1 MAVSTHPN
9 WLLIRAE
16 AMRGRMPGRILPVSN
31 TPSVWARLAVLQV
44 TRNNWAMMSSP
55 GGLLAVGAEKPPGYF
70 LDLKM
75 NESGDDPVCSTL
87 PV

>member
-1 MAVSTHPN
+1 M
-9 WLLIRAE
+9 
-16 AMRGRMPGRILPVSN
+16 
-31 TPSVWARLAVLQV
+31 LQV